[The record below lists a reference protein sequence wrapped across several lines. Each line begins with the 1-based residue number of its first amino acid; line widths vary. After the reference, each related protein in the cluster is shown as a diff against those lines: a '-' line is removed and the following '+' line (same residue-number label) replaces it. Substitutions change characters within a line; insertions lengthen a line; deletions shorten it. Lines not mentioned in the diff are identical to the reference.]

1 MSFFMIWLA
10 WMNYTW
16 LASAY
21 DDGSLWFRIVTMV
34 IMFGALVLAAGIP
47 AAFEHRPL
55 YLVLAGFVTM
65 RLGLV
70 LLWLAVAGGD
80 PDKRT
85 VALRYAGGIGAMQIY
100 WIALIL
106 LLSPDTPL
114 MMAAFSGGFAG
125 ELVIP
130 AVVEK
135 NGRTNWHRHHI
146 IERYGLSAI
155 GSGCRPPPNGYYR

>member
-1 MSFFMIWLA
+1 
-10 WMNYTW
+10 
-16 LASAY
+16 
-21 DDGSLWFRIVTMV
+21 
-34 IMFGALVLAAGIP
+34 
-47 AAFEHRPL
+47 
-55 YLVLAGFVTM
+55 
-65 RLGLV
+65 
-70 LLWLAVAGGD
+70 
-80 PDKRT
+80 

-135 NGRTNWHRHHI
+135 NGHTNWHRHHI